1 MLSHSFHS
9 FHSPPQQSFENVD
22 DALFQFNRM
31 LCMRHT
37 PPIIQFGQI
46 LGSIMKMKHYPTVVF
61 LSHWLELKK
70 IQSGLFTLNIL
81 LFLPFGSNQLGF
93 LCVIQDPQ
101 IGLSAPYHNLLT
113 TLIKGLC
120 PKGQVKKALHFH
132 DKVLA
137 QGFQL
142 NQLKKAT
149 GLLNEMVLKTIN
161 INVRTYTILV
171 DALCKEGKMEGAK
184 NVLAVTLKACLKP
197 NIRRVDEAI
206 NLYKEMHQKNVAPDI
221 VTYTSL
227 IDGLCKSDSLCK
239 SSQLDKAIALFNKMK
254 DNGIQ
259 PDMYTLNILLHGL
272 CKGKRLKNAQG
283 LFQDLLDKGYHLNVY
298 IYTVM
303 INGLCK
309 EGLIDEAFALWS
321 NMEDSELHL

>member
-1 MLSHSFHS
+1 MLKMLLKKLIQNLNLS
-9 FHSPPQQSFENVD
+9 QDLIQIQRRENYRQISRPKND
-22 DALFQFNRM
+22 Y
-31 LCMRHT
+31 LCLTM
-37 PPIIQFGQI
+37 I

-142 NQLKKAT
+142 NQVIT
-149 GLLNEMVLKTIN
+149 GL
-161 INVRTYTILV
+161 
-171 DALCKEGKMEGAK
+171 
-184 NVLAVTLKACLKP
+184 
-197 NIRRVDEAI
+197 
-206 NLYKEMHQKNVAPDI
+206 
-221 VTYTSL
+221 
-227 IDGLCKSDSLCK
+227 
-239 SSQLDKAIALFNKMK
+239 
-254 DNGIQ
+254 
-259 PDMYTLNILLHGL
+259 
-272 CKGKRLKNAQG
+272 
-283 LFQDLLDKGYHLNVY
+283 
-298 IYTVM
+298 
-303 INGLCK
+303 
-309 EGLIDEAFALWS
+309 
-321 NMEDSELHL
+321 

>member
-1 MLSHSFHS
+1 
-9 FHSPPQQSFENVD
+9 
-22 DALFQFNRM
+22 
-31 LCMRHT
+31 MRHT

-142 NQLKKAT
+142 NQVIT
-149 GLLNEMVLKTIN
+149 GL
-161 INVRTYTILV
+161 
-171 DALCKEGKMEGAK
+171 
-184 NVLAVTLKACLKP
+184 
-197 NIRRVDEAI
+197 
-206 NLYKEMHQKNVAPDI
+206 
-221 VTYTSL
+221 
-227 IDGLCKSDSLCK
+227 
-239 SSQLDKAIALFNKMK
+239 
-254 DNGIQ
+254 
-259 PDMYTLNILLHGL
+259 
-272 CKGKRLKNAQG
+272 
-283 LFQDLLDKGYHLNVY
+283 
-298 IYTVM
+298 
-303 INGLCK
+303 
-309 EGLIDEAFALWS
+309 
-321 NMEDSELHL
+321 

>member
-1 MLSHSFHS
+1 MGFVRLEKQDLSS
-9 FHSPPQQSFENVD
+9 
-22 DALFQFNRM
+22 
-31 LCMRHT
+31 
-37 PPIIQFGQI
+37 IWFG
-46 LGSIMKMKHYPTVVF
+46 K
-61 LSHWLELKK
+61 
-70 IQSGLFTLNIL
+70 
-81 LFLPFGSNQLGF
+81 
-93 LCVIQDPQ
+93 
-101 IGLSAPYHNLLT
+101 
-113 TLIKGLC
+113 
-120 PKGQVKKALHFH
+120 
-132 DKVLA
+132 
-137 QGFQL
+137 
-142 NQLKKAT
+142 LKKAT
-149 GLLNEMVLKTIN
+149 GLLNEM
-161 INVRTYTILV
+161 
-171 DALCKEGKMEGAK
+171 
-184 NVLAVTLKACLKP
+184 
-197 NIRRVDEAI
+197 IRRVDEAI

-221 VTYTSL
+221 NLYVSDLIDDMHDCANVITYRSL
-227 IDGLCKSDSLCK
+227 IDSLCK

>member
-1 MLSHSFHS
+1 
-9 FHSPPQQSFENVD
+9 
-22 DALFQFNRM
+22 
-31 LCMRHT
+31 
-37 PPIIQFGQI
+37 
-46 LGSIMKMKHYPTVVF
+46 MKMKHYPTVVF

-132 DKVLA
+132 DK
-137 QGFQL
+137 
-142 NQLKKAT
+142 
-149 GLLNEMVLKTIN
+149 
-161 INVRTYTILV
+161 
-171 DALCKEGKMEGAK
+171 
-184 NVLAVTLKACLKP
+184 
-197 NIRRVDEAI
+197 
-206 NLYKEMHQKNVAPDI
+206 NLYVSDLIDDMHDCANVI
-221 VTYTSL
+221 TYRSL
-227 IDGLCKSDSLCK
+227 IDSLCK

>member
-1 MLSHSFHS
+1 
-9 FHSPPQQSFENVD
+9 
-22 DALFQFNRM
+22 M

-70 IQSGLFTLNIL
+70 IQSGLFTLN
-81 LFLPFGSNQLGF
+81 
-93 LCVIQDPQ
+93 
-101 IGLSAPYHNLLT
+101 
-113 TLIKGLC
+113 
-120 PKGQVKKALHFH
+120 
-132 DKVLA
+132 
-137 QGFQL
+137 
-142 NQLKKAT
+142 
-149 GLLNEMVLKTIN
+149 
-161 INVRTYTILV
+161 
-171 DALCKEGKMEGAK
+171 
-184 NVLAVTLKACLKP
+184 
-197 NIRRVDEAI
+197 
-206 NLYKEMHQKNVAPDI
+206 NLYVSDLIDDMHDCANVI
-221 VTYTSL
+221 TYRSL
-227 IDGLCKSDSLCK
+227 IDSLCK